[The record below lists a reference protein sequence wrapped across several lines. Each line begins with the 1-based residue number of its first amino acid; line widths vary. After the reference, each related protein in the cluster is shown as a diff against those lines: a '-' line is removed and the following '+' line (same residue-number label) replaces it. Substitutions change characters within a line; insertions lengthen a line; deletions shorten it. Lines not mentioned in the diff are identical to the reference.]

1 MAVSCQEFY
10 ERQQPPVDLLPV
22 AAFAAVEQ
30 QPPPPPPGADAI
42 RRRLRAAQQG
52 QDRQGLQERL
62 RQRRLQGG
70 QWKQQQHIVIALVVA
85 VISFDLE
92 NCFFFF
98 VKLEGVHFWQIFA
111 KVWILLIMVLE
122 FPSDVPAPPVARKLI
137 SASSYF
143 FSFHKHQL

>member
-70 QWKQQQHIVIALVVA
+70 QWKQQHVVIALVVA